1 MEGRLS
7 ALQLVG
13 RGCAGAGGILRQIP
27 GRGFWLVPL
36 PFQASA
42 MAGGSGSGE
51 LSLGPE
57 KAPSPD
63 FFPECIGGGPARGQ
77 WNLLGSF
84 HPKS

>member
-1 MEGRLS
+1 MWNSLEGRLS

-13 RGCAGAGGILRQIP
+13 RGCAGVGGILRQIP
-27 GRGFWLVPL
+27 GRGIWLVPL

-42 MAGGSGSGE
+42 MAGWFGSRE

-63 FFPECIGGGPARGQ
+63 FFPSALVEVLPGVSGT
-77 WNLLGSF
+77 S
-84 HPKS
+84 